1 MRLKQIDQGR
11 YKSRFRVVF
20 VAIVAAL
27 LVMSLAVSTFLITS
41 FSTPE
46 ASHFWHN
53 LGGVLFAAVLITFLL
68 SKLRH
73 HPYLYEVVYV
83 WDLKQALNRIHR
95 KQKAI
100 EAKVTNNDRDAMIVM
115 NFMYQGSK
123 QLYELDDNTITMDT
137 LLPKLIEHEQK
148 MQAVGIDTSTDA
160 YQPEMLDRY

>member
-1 MRLKQIDQGR
+1 MRLKQIDKGR
-11 YKSRFRVVF
+11 YKTRFRVVF
-20 VAIVAAL
+20 VAIVAVL
-27 LVMSLAVSTFLITS
+27 LVISLAVSTFLIAT

-46 ASHFWHN
+46 APHFWHN
-53 LGGVLFAAVLITFLL
+53 LGGVLFAGVLVTFLL
-68 SKLRH
+68 SKFRH

-100 EAKVTNNDRDAMIVM
+100 EAKVADNDRDAMIIL

-148 MQAVGIDTSTDA
+148 MQAAGIDTSTEA
-160 YQPEMLDRY
+160 YQPDMLDRF